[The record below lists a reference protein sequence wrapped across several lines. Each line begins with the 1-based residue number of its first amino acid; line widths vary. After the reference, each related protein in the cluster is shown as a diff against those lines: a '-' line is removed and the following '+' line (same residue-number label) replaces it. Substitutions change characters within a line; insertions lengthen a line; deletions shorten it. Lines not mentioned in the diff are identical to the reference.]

1 MIQNSVEENSGII
14 FHHERFSLAR
24 SLYLSRSLHVRKQKH
39 KPLPIITKQDARTR
53 RIPRS
58 KCTRSHLFP
67 AKPSPNPASLDAKL
81 ECTWCSQQGHMK
93 TIYNF
98 NVFVNSA
105 AGDPARGNSKEDL
118 IQPVNCL

>member
-67 AKPSPNPASLDAKL
+67 AKPSPNPASLDAK
-81 ECTWCSQQGHMK
+81 T
-93 TIYNF
+93 
-98 NVFVNSA
+98 
-105 AGDPARGNSKEDL
+105 
-118 IQPVNCL
+118 